1 MAGKLL
7 NKKFNRKTRI
17 AVIEIDTPGSSANI
31 LNEQFFEELK
41 DLLDLAERD
50 DSINGIVFTTKKK
63 KIFLAGADLVELQ
76 GNLDNPNMLHVIITE
91 GQELFTRLKNL
102 HVPTVAAIHGM
113 CLGGGLEFALA
124 CDARIASDD
133 PSTKIGLPEVM
144 LGILPAWGGCTR
156 LLRLIGVIKSLKFIL
171 SGTPKPSNVCKKLG
185 IVDKIECKEN
195 LVEEAIKL
203 CKKIHRKKPKLTS
216 IFNSI
221 IFKKAREATLSK
233 TKGNY
238 PAPEKIIEVLSKST
252 KLTEEKSFLLEEN
265 AFVELTQTDACRNLI
280 RIFFLQEKAK
290 KLTWLDGRSPEQNP
304 KNFIGWPKDILVIGA
319 GTMGAGITQWCSSKK
334 HNVLLKDISSTQIS
348 TGLQKISSLYVD
360 GVLKHKFDRPTA
372 KAGLG
377 RISTT
382 TTDVPLQN
390 IDIIIEAATEQ
401 FNTKTQILKNIEQK
415 CSADTIVAT
424 NTSALSITA
433 LAANLKRPENVI
445 GIHFFNPVHKMKLV
459 EVVVG
464 EETSQETLAIAIEFV
479 KNIGKLPIVVADRPG
494 FLVNR
499 ILLPYLVKAIEAVT
513 LGGDIEQIDKDMV
526 KFGMPMGPF
535 RLLDEIG
542 IDIGIHVAIDL
553 AERLSH
559 LQVPP
564 GLNNILA
571 KGDYGKKTE
580 KGFYLYKNGKQ
591 TGINQE
597 LIDMLAASKDSI
609 PISSEMLIQVMTE
622 EAKMCL
628 EEEICVD
635 ADTIDFAMIM
645 GTGWAPFRGGPMTYS
660 KK

>member
-1 MAGKLL
+1 MVGKML
-7 NKKFNRKTRI
+7 NKKFNRTTRI
-17 AVIEIDTPGSSANI
+17 AVIEIDTPGSGANI
-31 LNEQFFEELK
+31 LNKQFFEELK
-41 DLLDLAERD
+41 EIIDRAETD
-50 DSINGIVFTTKKK
+50 TAIKGIVFTTKKK

-76 GNLDNPNMLHVIITE
+76 SNLDNPNMLHVIIAE

-195 LVEEAIKL
+195 LVEEAVKL

-221 IFKKAREATLSK
+221 IFKKARGATLSK

-252 KLTEEKSFLLEEN
+252 KLTEEKSFLLEAN

-290 KLTWLDGRSPEQNP
+290 KLPAPTINQQPLTDAV
-304 KNFIGWPKDILVIGA
+304 VIGA
-319 GTMGAGITQWCSSKK
+319 GIMGSGIAQWLSCKK
-334 HNVLLKDISSTQIS
+334 INVLLKDISTKQIS
-348 TGLQKISSLYVD
+348 TGLRRIGSLYVD
-360 GVLKHKFDRPTA
+360 GALKHKFDRPFA
-372 KAGLG
+372 KAGLA
-377 RISTT
+377 RISSTT
-382 TTDVPLQN
+382 STVSLKN
-390 IDIIIEAATEQ
+390 KDIIIEAATEK
-401 FNTKTQILKNIEQK
+401 FDIKTQILQDIESQ
-415 CSADTIVAT
+415 CSDDTILAT
-424 NTSALSITA
+424 NTSALSITD
-433 LAANLKRPENVI
+433 LSKRLQRPENFI

-459 EVVVG
+459 EIVKG
-464 EETSQETLAIAIEFV
+464 ESTSQETINRAVSFV
-479 KNIGKLPIVVADRPG
+479 KSIGKLPIVVKDRPG

-499 ILLPYLVKAIEAVT
+499 ILLPYLIKAMWLST
-513 LGGDIEQIDKDMV
+513 LGCDIEEIDKKMV

-542 IDIGIHVAIDL
+542 LDVGIHVAKDL
-553 AERLSH
+553 ADRLPHMSR
-559 LQVPP
+559 L
-564 GLNNILA
+564 GILDDILA
-571 KGDYGKKTE
+571 LGHYGKKTG
-580 KGFYLYKNGKQ
+580 KGFYIYKRGKKI
-591 TGINQE
+591 GPNKE
-597 LIDMLAASKDSI
+597 LINMLTLHKDS
-609 PISSEMLIQVMTE
+609 PVEDVVDTLVQVMID
-622 EAKMCL
+622 EAERCL
-628 EEEICVD
+628 EEEVVD
-635 ADTIDFAMIM
+635 SADIVDFSMIM
-645 GTGWAPFRGGPMTYS
+645 GTGWAPFRGGPLQYA
-660 KK
+660 KQFKI